1 MFIIKPKVLRTIKM
15 TVSKTNIIYKKEK
28 MKKLFLMAALAMM
41 TFQQINAQVEGKKRE
56 RKPLTTE
63 QKVERQV
70 QHLTKTL
77 ELSADQVKSI
87 SSIVEKF
94 YKETSELQRNSDEMK
109 TAREKMNKDIE
120 AVLTQDQATKFKEM
134 NQRQRPQKPNR
145 GR

>member
-1 MFIIKPKVLRTIKM
+1 M

-63 QKVERQV
+63 QKVERRV
-70 QHLTKTL
+70 QQLTKTL
-77 ELSADQVKSI
+77 ELSEDQAKNI
-87 SSIVEKF
+87 SSIVGNF

-109 TAREKMNKDIE
+109 TARNKMNKDIE
-120 AVLTQDQATKFKEM
+120 AVLTKDQATKFKEM

>member
-1 MFIIKPKVLRTIKM
+1 
-15 TVSKTNIIYKKEK
+15 
-28 MKKLFLMAALAMM
+28 MKKIFLMAALAMM
-41 TFQQINAQVEGKKRE
+41 TFQQINAQVEGKRRE

>member
-1 MFIIKPKVLRTIKM
+1 M

-28 MKKLFLMAALAMM
+28 MKKLFLMAALAIM

-63 QKVERQV
+63 QKVERRV
-70 QHLTKTL
+70 QQLTKTL
-77 ELSADQVKSI
+77 ELSEDQAKNI
-87 SSIVEKF
+87 SSIVGNF

-109 TAREKMNKDIE
+109 TARNKMNKDIE
-120 AVLTQDQATKFKEM
+120 AVLTKDQATKFKEM

>member
-1 MFIIKPKVLRTIKM
+1 M
-15 TVSKTNIIYKKEK
+15 TVSKINIIYKKEK

-63 QKVERQV
+63 QKVERRV
-70 QHLTKTL
+70 QQLTKTL
-77 ELSADQVKSI
+77 ELSEDQAKNI
-87 SSIVEKF
+87 SSIVGNF

-109 TAREKMNKDIE
+109 TARNKMNKDIE
-120 AVLTQDQATKFKEM
+120 AVLTKDQATKFKEM

>member
-1 MFIIKPKVLRTIKM
+1 M
-15 TVSKTNIIYKKEK
+15 TMSKTNIIYTKEK

-63 QKVERQV
+63 QKVERRV
-70 QHLTKTL
+70 QQLTKTL
-77 ELSADQVKSI
+77 ELSEDQAKNI
-87 SSIVEKF
+87 SSIVGNF

-109 TAREKMNKDIE
+109 TARNKMNKDIE
-120 AVLTQDQATKFKEM
+120 AVLTKDQATKFKEM

>member
-1 MFIIKPKVLRTIKM
+1 
-15 TVSKTNIIYKKEK
+15 

-63 QKVERQV
+63 QKVERRV
-70 QHLTKTL
+70 QQLTKTL
-77 ELSADQVKSI
+77 ELSEDQAKNI
-87 SSIVEKF
+87 SSIVGNF

-109 TAREKMNKDIE
+109 TARNKMNKDIE
-120 AVLTQDQATKFKEM
+120 AVLTKDQATKFKEM